1 MSETL
6 GIPLACVLP
15 VKNYSDELELDEVTD
30 ILLLTAV
37 EQMLNYSD
45 SFFENQIVEDDQE
58 MNDQQEHDE
67 KKNAWVMHR

>member
-6 GIPLACVLP
+6 GIPLACILP
-15 VKNYSDELELDEVTD
+15 VKNYSDELELDPVTD

-45 SFFENQIVEDDQE
+45 SFFENQNVDDDQE

-67 KKNAWVMHR
+67 KRNVRDMYR